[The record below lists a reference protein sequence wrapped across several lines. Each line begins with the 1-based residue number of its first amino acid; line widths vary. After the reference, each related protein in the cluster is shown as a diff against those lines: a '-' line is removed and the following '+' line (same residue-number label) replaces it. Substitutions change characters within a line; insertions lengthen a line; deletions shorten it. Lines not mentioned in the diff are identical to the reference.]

1 MGHIGGGSRSIAKE
15 AAMLKYSKS
24 FSSYS
29 VSDLAQ
35 AKQFYSRVLDLDV
48 TETPEGLQLHLDGGA
63 PVFLYRSTDNAAAE
77 STVLNF
83 VVEDLDAALDQLAE
97 RGVRME
103 HYDRPGLQTDERG
116 IFRGETGPKAIAW
129 FKDPSGNIL
138 SVLQER

>member
-1 MGHIGGGSRSIAKE
+1 
-15 AAMLKYSKS
+15 MLKYSKA

-35 AKQFYSRVLDLDV
+35 AKQFYSRVLDLEV
-48 TETPEGLQLHLDGGA
+48 SETPEGLQLHLDGGT
-63 PVFLYRSTDNAAAE
+63 PVFIYRSPDNAPPE

-83 VVEDLDAALDQLAE
+83 VVDDLGAALDQLAE

-103 HYDRPGLQTDERG
+103 HYDRPDLKTDERG

-129 FKDPSGNIL
+129 FKDPAGNIL

>member
-1 MGHIGGGSRSIAKE
+1 
-15 AAMLKYSKS
+15 MLKYTKS
-24 FSSYS
+24 FCSYS
-29 VSDLAQ
+29 VGDLAQ

-48 TETPEGLQLHLDGGA
+48 TETAEGLQLHLDGGT
-63 PVFLYRSTDNAAAE
+63 PVFVYRSADNAPAD

-103 HYDRPGLQTDERG
+103 HYDRPGLHTDERG

-129 FKDPSGNIL
+129 FKDPAGNIL

>member
-1 MGHIGGGSRSIAKE
+1 
-15 AAMLKYSKS
+15 MLNYTKS

-48 TETPEGLQLHLDGGA
+48 TETPEGLQLHLDGGP
-63 PVFLYRSTDNAAAE
+63 PVFVYRSPDNAPAQ

-83 VVEDLDAALDQLAE
+83 VVDDLDSALDQLAE

-103 HYDRPGLQTDERG
+103 HYDRPNLHTDERG
-116 IFRGETGPKAIAW
+116 VFRGETGPKGIAW
-129 FKDPSGNIL
+129 FKDPAGNIL